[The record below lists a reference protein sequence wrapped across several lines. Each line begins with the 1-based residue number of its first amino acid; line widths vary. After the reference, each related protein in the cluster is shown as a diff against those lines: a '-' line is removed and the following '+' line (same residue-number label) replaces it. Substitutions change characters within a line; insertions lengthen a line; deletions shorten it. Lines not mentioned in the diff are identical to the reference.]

1 MRQNHVSE
9 VYNFQS
15 FFCTSK
21 EDNKFFG
28 ICMEYAKTIIH
39 LSVIESGGYFH
50 IHQFSPL
57 LWWIVE
63 AIVK

>member
-15 FFCTSK
+15 FSRTSK

-28 ICMEYAKTIIH
+28 ICMEYAETIIH
-39 LSVIESGGYFH
+39 LGVIESGGYFH

-57 LWWIVE
+57 LC
-63 AIVK
+63 